1 MDFGWRVP
9 SYAGPLTTAASAR
22 TLVPYFAKVEEAG
35 FAGLWVID
43 HLLVAPTCT
52 RWPGRTP

>member
-22 TLVPYFAKVEEAG
+22 TLVPYFARVE
-35 FAGLWVID
+35 D
-43 HLLVAPTCT
+43 
-52 RWPGRTP
+52 